1 MKTIFDSSFKYKPSF
16 ETNVRKTFER
26 IRREQQSQSGGP
38 GTADSAMTVKV
49 LQLDQVKKGRQT
61 AMR

>member
-38 GTADSAMTVKV
+38 GTAANSAMTVKV
-49 LQLDQVKKGRQT
+49 LQLDQVKKGRL
-61 AMR
+61 

>member
-26 IRREQQSQSGGP
+26 VRREQQSQSGGL
-38 GTADSAMTVKV
+38 GTAANSATTVKV
-49 LQLDQVKKGRQT
+49 LQLDQVKKGRL
-61 AMR
+61 

>member
-26 IRREQQSQSGGP
+26 VRREQQSQSGGL
-38 GTADSAMTVKV
+38 GTPADSAMTVKV
-49 LQLDQVKKGRQT
+49 LQLDQVKKGRL
-61 AMR
+61 

>member
-26 IRREQQSQSGGP
+26 VRREQQSQSDGL
-38 GTADSAMTVKV
+38 GTAADSAMTVKV
-49 LQLDQVKKGRQT
+49 LQLNRVKKGGL
-61 AMR
+61 